1 MKYKVGDR
9 VMVRT
14 DLVGGLEYP
23 YSNPSRRK
31 LYFASAM
38 EKFRG
43 EEYEIVASLDDYG
56 CETYSLSLG
65 EEESKWVFNDA
76 MLIPVDGLRSLIC
89 KRKKELKVGD
99 WVRIKRNLAVH
110 EIGVKYLGKVYRI
123 NRISYTGYYLS
134 GTPEGYWYRSSLI
147 PVGNLSRLVE
157 IRKENHE
164 I

>member
-23 YSNPSRRK
+23 YSNPARRK

-43 EEYEIVASLDDYG
+43 KVYEIITASGDYDYG
-56 CETYSLSLG
+56 CEVYKLSLG
-65 EEESKWVFNDA
+65 EESSMWVFNDA

-89 KRKKELKVGD
+89 KRN
-99 WVRIKRNLAVH
+99 IK
-110 EIGVKYLGKVYRI
+110 
-123 NRISYTGYYLS
+123 
-134 GTPEGYWYRSSLI
+134 
-147 PVGNLSRLVE
+147 
-157 IRKENHE
+157 
-164 I
+164 

>member
-23 YSNPSRRK
+23 YSNPARRK

-76 MLIPVDGLRSLIC
+76 MLILVAVFRGTYMQE
-89 KRKKELKVGD
+89 KKELKVGD
-99 WVRIKRNLAVH
+99 WVRVKRNLAVH

>member
-9 VMVRT
+9 VIVRK

-23 YSNPSRRK
+23 YSNPLCGK

-76 MLIPVDGLRSLIC
+76 MLIPVQCLGGLIC
-89 KRKKELKVGD
+89 KRKK
-99 WVRIKRNLAVH
+99 N
-110 EIGVKYLGKVYRI
+110 
-123 NRISYTGYYLS
+123 
-134 GTPEGYWYRSSLI
+134 
-147 PVGNLSRLVE
+147 
-157 IRKENHE
+157 
-164 I
+164 

>member
-9 VMVRT
+9 VIVRK

-23 YSNPSRRK
+23 YSNPLCGK

-65 EEESKWVFNDA
+65 EEAFRWLFNDA
-76 MLIPVDGLRSLIC
+76 MLMSASGLRSLIC
-89 KRKKELKVGD
+89 KRN
-99 WVRIKRNLAVH
+99 IK
-110 EIGVKYLGKVYRI
+110 
-123 NRISYTGYYLS
+123 
-134 GTPEGYWYRSSLI
+134 
-147 PVGNLSRLVE
+147 
-157 IRKENHE
+157 
-164 I
+164 

>member
-43 EEYEIVASLDDYG
+43 EEYEIVAIDYV

-89 KRKKELKVGD
+89 KRN
-99 WVRIKRNLAVH
+99 IK
-110 EIGVKYLGKVYRI
+110 
-123 NRISYTGYYLS
+123 
-134 GTPEGYWYRSSLI
+134 
-147 PVGNLSRLVE
+147 
-157 IRKENHE
+157 
-164 I
+164 

>member
-23 YSNPSRRK
+23 YSNPARRK

-56 CETYSLSLG
+56 CETNSLSLG

-76 MLIPVDGLRSLIC
+76 MLILVDGLRSLIC
-89 KRKKELKVGD
+89 KRN
-99 WVRIKRNLAVH
+99 IK
-110 EIGVKYLGKVYRI
+110 
-123 NRISYTGYYLS
+123 
-134 GTPEGYWYRSSLI
+134 
-147 PVGNLSRLVE
+147 
-157 IRKENHE
+157 
-164 I
+164 

>member
-9 VMVRT
+9 VIVRK

-56 CETYSLSLG
+56 CETYELSLG
-65 EEESKWVFNDA
+65 EEAFRWLFNDA
-76 MLIPVDGLRSLIC
+76 MLMSASGLRSLIC
-89 KRKKELKVGD
+89 KRN
-99 WVRIKRNLAVH
+99 IK
-110 EIGVKYLGKVYRI
+110 
-123 NRISYTGYYLS
+123 
-134 GTPEGYWYRSSLI
+134 
-147 PVGNLSRLVE
+147 
-157 IRKENHE
+157 
-164 I
+164 

>member
-9 VMVRT
+9 VIVRT

-23 YSNPSRRK
+23 YSNPLCGK

-89 KRKKELKVGD
+89 KRKK
-99 WVRIKRNLAVH
+99 N
-110 EIGVKYLGKVYRI
+110 
-123 NRISYTGYYLS
+123 
-134 GTPEGYWYRSSLI
+134 
-147 PVGNLSRLVE
+147 
-157 IRKENHE
+157 
-164 I
+164 